1 MSNTVDSRVVEM
13 RFDNKNFE
21 KNVATSMSTLDKL
34 KQKLNLSGASKGL
47 DNLNNAA
54 KKCDLSGMSKGID
67 TVNAKFSAL
76 QVVGMT
82 AISRITN
89 AAISAGSKMVSALT
103 VDPVKD
109 GLNEYETQ
117 INAVQTILANTQK
130 EHTNVKMVNAALD
143 ELNTYADKTIY
154 NFTEMTR
161 NIGTFTAAGVKLN
174 TSVKA
179 IQGIAN
185 LAAVSGSTSQQAS
198 TAMYQLSQ
206 ALAAGKVNLMDW
218 NSVVNAGMGGQ
229 VFQDA
234 LIRTSENLKT
244 GAKQAIATAGT
255 FRESLT
261 KSGWLTTEVLTETLN
276 QFSGAYSKADL
287 MAQGYS
293 EKQAE
298 EITQMADVAVQA
310 ATKVKTFSQLIDT
323 LKEALGSGWTTS
335 WRLIIGDF
343 EEAKAMWTSVSD
355 VLGGFINNMSDARNA
370 VLQSAMG
377 KGFSNLSKQFAT
389 MLGPAQKATVEIKK
403 TVDTVANLGKIV
415 DDVLIG
421 KFGNGKDRFD
431 ALTKAGQNYYRVQ
444 NEVNKKLDSG
454 KQYTKAQ
461 IDAQDKLLG
470 IKTTTETVT
479 KKEVQTTSKLTDEQ
493 KKQVI
498 VLANMSNEQ
507 LRAKGYTEQQIKA
520 FDELRSTADRLGL
533 SVKDFVTNIDEING
547 RWLLIGSFK
556 NIGQGI
562 IKIFSSIGQAWKET
576 MKPITGNDLFNGI
589 AAFHKFTSQ
598 LIITDETA
606 DKLKRT
612 FKGLFALLDMVMT
625 VTGGGMRLAFKIL
638 TQVMSSCGVSILDVT
653 AFLGDFVVGVRD
665 FLFTNKLITAGFKLL
680 ASGVKMVVS
689 AFKELAKFI
698 GGLPQVQKA
707 LEAISKI
714 DLNKIG
720 ANVLESLKN
729 SLKDLSKIDLKKV
742 GIDILNKLKNA
753 LEDLSHLDLSGVGSN
768 IIQGLRNGLEGGLGT
783 IPGILINLGSS
794 IISAICGVLGI
805 HSPSTVMYDIGMNT
819 IKGLYNG
826 IRDGI
831 STIAS
836 LLSMLGTKLVEGA
849 KAIDWEKVFIVG
861 YSTGI
866 GVAIFKLLKIF
877 NKFAAPWEG
886 LGSIFEASSKVIE
899 GSLEGVQA
907 ILNNTAGVLKSFS
920 KVVKAKAWTMKAEAL
935 KNMAIALAIL
945 AASVYVLAQLDTDQL
960 IKATATIGILAGVL
974 IALAIS
980 MDKFSGISG
989 SFKKGK
995 FDIKGLK
1002 TGLISMGVAILLVA
1016 ATAKLLGGMK
1026 PTELEQGFTAL
1037 GAIVVAIAA
1046 VYAAFG
1052 TFVKGAKG
1060 KNMEKAGTLL
1070 TKMAKAMLIMA
1081 IVAKIVGTLSPTA
1094 MVKGALFMVA
1104 FNVFAQSMI
1113 NTVRLGGMQY
1123 AAEAGKMMT
1132 RMAKAMLLM
1141 VIVAKLAGTLSA
1153 EQMLKGAG
1161 FMVAFALFT
1170 KAMVWAVKTDGGQ
1183 TAKIGGLMLA
1193 VSNAMLLMVGV
1204 VKLAG
1209 KLNAD
1214 EMLKGAGFALAF
1226 LVFMK
1231 AIVNIVK
1238 MDSNSQIAKV
1248 SGLMMSMSV
1257 SLLLMVGV
1265 AKLAG
1270 MLSASDFAKGVGA
1283 IAIFGTLIVAMVKAV
1298 KNCGP
1303 DAPKMAKTI
1312 LTMSVAIGIMAG
1324 ICALL
1329 SMMDV
1334 QSLAKGLAA
1343 VTILGAVM
1351 TAMIWA
1357 TRGASDCMKNL
1368 IVMALAIG
1376 VMAGAVA
1383 LLSMLDT
1390 KKLAGATACLAG
1402 LMVAFGVMSKLS
1414 SNTNGSLKSML
1425 SMVAV
1430 VGALALVCGLLASL
1444 PIKATLSSA
1453 AALSMLLLSMTASIA
1468 ILSKVGSVSNNAL
1481 KSLAVM
1487 SGIMVVLG
1495 GVLGILNK
1503 FDLKVDLKTAT
1514 ALSEVM
1520 IALATSCAIIGRIG
1534 NLTGDSAG
1542 NAAKLI
1548 LAVAGVATVL
1558 TAIAGLIDLIP
1569 GAEAFLDGGIK
1580 VLQKIGY
1587 GLGSFLGNIIGGFSA
1602 GATSGLPEIATNLR
1616 AFMDAFTGLDSS
1628 SLDGIKSLSD
1638 AIFTITAADLMS
1650 KITQFLAGGKDP
1662 IKKFVDDVKVLV
1674 EGLSEVAITLNS
1686 SGPID
1691 VSSLADF
1698 AKIGES
1704 FSKLAETVPS
1714 AGGLLNAII
1723 GKKDLGKFGEQVSNY
1738 VNSLK
1743 EAVSALD
1750 GFNTDKIK
1758 DLKSF
1763 VKIGEAF
1770 ADLQGTIQPVSL
1782 LHEKLLGVRDLGEFG
1797 TQVANYVTQIKTVA
1811 TSLSGAE
1818 HIYIKELNSFVD
1830 IGEAMSE
1837 LANTVPNVGGLVKA
1851 LLGQKD
1857 IGAFGEQ
1864 VANYVTQIK
1873 KVADSMTGNES
1884 INIDSVN
1891 SFVEAGKAMGEL
1903 QKSIPKKKLFDGTV
1917 DLSEFGNTISAYGSA
1932 IASFAMTV
1940 SGINLEAVTTSISI
1954 GNSLVTF
1961 MGKLPG
1967 LDTSGLDTF
1976 ACVSDIGTT
1985 ISSYSNTVSGINTK
1999 VVSTSITAATR
2010 LRNFVNTLSGFDS
2023 SGIMN
2028 FKVGAIGKAIADY
2041 ASSVSGF
2048 NAVSVTSS
2056 ISAANKLKSFIE
2068 SLAGLDTSGV
2078 SKFKSSISELGK
2090 TNISKVASTFGK
2102 GTEKIMSAGKSLT
2115 TSLASGVK
2123 TNSSSVTSAATS
2135 MVSSM
2140 QKSITGKTSQFSS
2153 SGSKLV
2159 MSFVKGINSQKK
2171 NAVSAAKSLAT
2182 GAASASRTGHGTMVS
2197 NGSYLGSG
2205 LVIGVRSK
2213 ISAAYAAGYA
2223 LGRAAVQG
2231 EKAGQN
2237 SNSPSKDTIKAGKWL
2252 GEGLVIGTMSMTKKV
2267 GKAGYSMGKA
2277 ATQSISSAIASAA
2290 NMFDMSADST
2300 PTIHPVVDLS
2310 DVKSQAEI
2318 IGGLFDSPTINPTS
2332 DIRAINTLMKETR
2345 QNGNADVVSA
2355 INKLRKGLDN
2365 VGNTYNSINGVT
2377 YDNGS
2382 SINDAVETIFRA
2394 ARVERRR

>member
-21 KNVATSMSTLDKL
+21 KNVTTSMSTLDKL

-54 KKCDLSGMSKGID
+54 KKCDLSGMGKGIE
-67 TVNAKFSAL
+67 TVNAKFSAM
-76 QVVGMT
+76 QVVAMT
-82 AISRITN
+82 ALNRITN
-89 AAISAGSKMVSALT
+89 AAISTGNKMISALT
-103 VDPVKD
+103 IDPVKD
-109 GLNEYETQ
+109 GMAEYETQ
-117 INAVQTILANTQK
+117 LNAVQTILANTQK
-130 EHTNVKMVNAALD
+130 EHTNVKMVNDALD

-244 GAKQAIATAGT
+244 GAKEAIKTAGT

-287 MAQGYS
+287 MAQGYT
-293 EKQAE
+293 EKQAN

-310 ATKVKTFSQLIDT
+310 ATKVKTFTQLIDT

-355 VLGGFINNMSDARNA
+355 VLGGFINTMSDARNA
-370 VLQSAMG
+370 VLESAMG
-377 KGFSNLSKQFAT
+377 KGFSNMSKQFAT
-389 MLGPAQKATVEIKK
+389 MLGPAQKATTEIKK
-403 TVDTVANLGKIV
+403 TVETVSNLGHIV

-444 NEVNKKLDSG
+444 NEVNKKLDNA
-454 KQYTKAQ
+454 KRYTKEQ
-461 IDAQDKLLG
+461 ITEQDKLLG
-470 IKTTTETVT
+470 LKTKTETVT
-479 KKEVQTTSKLTDEQ
+479 KKETQSTSKLTDEQ

-498 VLANMSNEQ
+498 SLASMSNEQ

-576 MKPITGNDLFNGI
+576 MKPITGDDLFNGI

-612 FKGLFALLDMVMT
+612 FKGLFALLDIVT
-625 VTGGGMRLAFKIL
+625 TITGGGMKIAFKIL
-638 TQVMSSCGVSILDVT
+638 TKLMGACGVSILDVT
-653 AFLGDFVVGVRD
+653 AFLGDFIVGIRD
-665 FLFTNKLITAGFKLL
+665 FLFSNNLIISGFKLL
-680 ASGVKMVVS
+680 ASGVKMVIS
-689 AFKELAKFI
+689 AFKELVQFV
-698 GGLPQVQKA
+698 GSLPQVQKA

-720 ANVLESLKN
+720 ANVLESLKE
-729 SLKDLSKIDLKKV
+729 SLKDLSKIDLRKV
-742 GIDILNKLKNA
+742 GLDILNNIKDS

-768 IIQGLRNGLEGGLGT
+768 IIQGLRNGLEGGLGS
-783 IPGILINLGSS
+783 IPGILIRLGTN

-831 STIAS
+831 GTIAS
-836 LLSMLGTKLVEGA
+836 LLGMLGTKLIEGV

-866 GVAIFKLLKIF
+866 GVAVFKILKIF

-886 LGSIFEASSKVIE
+886 LGNIFEAAAKVIE
-899 GSLEGVQA
+899 GSLEGVQL
-907 ILNNTAGVLKSFS
+907 ILKNTAGVLKSFS

-935 KNMAIALAIL
+935 KDMAIALAIL

-960 IKATATIGILAGVL
+960 IKATTTIGILAGVL
-974 IALAIS
+974 VALSIS

-995 FDIKGLK
+995 FDVKGLK

-1016 ATAKLLGGMK
+1016 ATAKLLGSMN
-1026 PTELEQGFTAL
+1026 PTQLEQGFTAL

-1060 KNMEKAGTLL
+1060 KNMEKAGTMLM
-1070 TKMAKAMLIMA
+1070 KMSKAMLIMA
-1081 IVAKIVGTLSPTA
+1081 IVAKIVGGLSPEA
-1094 MVKGALFMVA
+1094 MTKGALFMLA
-1104 FNVFAQSMI
+1104 FNAFAKSMI

-1123 AAEAGKMMT
+1123 AAEAGKMMS

-1153 EQMLKGAG
+1153 EQMFKGVG
-1161 FMVAFALFT
+1161 FMAAFAVFT
-1170 KAMVWAVKTDGGQ
+1170 KAMVWAVKTDGGR
-1183 TAKIGGLMLA
+1183 TAKIGGIMLA

-1209 KLNAD
+1209 KLNRN

-1238 MDSNSQIAKV
+1238 MDSKSQIAKV
-1248 SGLMMSMSV
+1248 SGIMMAMSV

-1270 MLSASDFAKGVGA
+1270 MLSASDFVKGAGA
-1283 IAIFGTLIVAMVKAV
+1283 IIAFGTLIVAMVKAV

-1312 LTMSVAIGIMAG
+1312 LTMSIAIGIMAG

-1334 QSLAKGLAA
+1334 QSLAKGLTA

-1351 TAMIWA
+1351 AAMIWA

-1368 IVMALAIG
+1368 IVMTSAIA

-1402 LMVAFGVMSKLS
+1402 LMAAFGIMSKLS

-1444 PIKATLSSA
+1444 PIESTLSSA
-1453 AALSMLLLSMTASIA
+1453 AALSTLLLSMTASIA
-1468 ILSKVGSVSNNAL
+1468 VLSKVGTVSKNAL
-1481 KSLAVM
+1481 KSLAIM
-1487 SGIMVVLG
+1487 SAIMAVLG
-1495 GVLGILNK
+1495 GVLGLLNK
-1503 FDLKVDLKTAT
+1503 YDLTTDLQTA
-1514 ALSEVM
+1514 ASLSTIM
-1520 IALATSCAIIGRIG
+1520 IALATSCAILGRVG
-1534 NLTGDSAG
+1534 NLTGDSAA
-1542 NAAKLI
+1542 NAAKLMV
-1548 LAVAGVATVL
+1548 AVAGVATVL
-1558 TAIAGLIDLIP
+1558 TAVAGLVDLIP
-1569 GAEAFLDGGIK
+1569 GAEKFLDGGIV

-1587 GLGSFLGNIIGGFSA
+1587 GLGSFLGSIVGGFSA
-1602 GATSGLPEIATNLR
+1602 GATSGLPEVAMNLR
-1616 AFMDAFTGLDSS
+1616 AFMDAFQGMDSS
-1628 SLDGIKSLSD
+1628 SLKGIETLSD
-1638 AIFTITAADLMS
+1638 AILTITAADLMS

-1662 IKKFVDDVKVLV
+1662 IKKFVDDVKTLAKGFT
-1674 EGLSEVAITLNS
+1674 EIAAELGGYGTIDTSALTNMADVAKS
-1686 SGPID
+1686 
-1691 VSSLADF
+1691 F
-1698 AKIGES
+1698 AKVQDTISGTGGILQKIIGEQ
-1704 FSKLAETVPS
+1704 
-1714 AGGLLNAII
+1714 
-1723 GKKDLGKFGEQVSNY
+1723 DLGNFGEQVGSY
-1738 VNSLK
+1738 VKNL
-1743 EAVSALD
+1743 VTALD
-1750 GFNTDKIK
+1750 SVGDLGNIDVG
-1758 DLKSF
+1758 DLKNL
-1763 VKIGEAF
+1763 VKIGNAF
-1770 ADLQGTIQPVSL
+1770 SDLQSTIQPTNSL
-1782 LHEKLLGVRDLGEFG
+1782 YNALLGTRDLGNFG
-1797 TQVANYVTQIKTVA
+1797 SQIASYISQIKKVA
-1811 TSLSGAE
+1811 ESFSGAE
-1818 HIYIKELNSFVD
+1818 HIYLKEFDGFVSV
-1830 IGEAMSE
+1830 GEAMQK
-1837 LANTVPNVGGLVKA
+1837 LQKTVEPTGGLIQ
-1851 LLGQKD
+1851 LLTGQKD
-1857 IGAFGEQ
+1857 LSSFGTQ
-1864 VANYVTQIK
+1864 VSEYIRQIK
-1873 KVADSMTGNES
+1873 MVADTMTGQEN
-1884 INIDSVN
+1884 INLESVN
-1891 SFVEAGKAMGEL
+1891 SFVEVGKAMATL
-1903 QKSIPKKKLFDGTV
+1903 QESIPKKKFFDGTV
-1917 DLSEFGNTISAYGSA
+1917 DLSSFGEQIKNYATA
-1932 IASFAMTV
+1932 IASFATSVVDVDAEKITQTV
-1940 SGINLEAVTTSISI
+1940 VI
-1954 GNSLVTF
+1954 GNTLVTF
-1961 MGKLPG
+1961 MGKLTD
-1967 LDTSGLDTF
+1967 LDTSGLNTF
-1976 ACVSDIGTT
+1976 AKVSDIGNAIGNYASAVAGIDTG
-1985 ISSYSNTVSGINTK
+1985 TVSK
-1999 VVSTSITAATR
+1999 SITAATR
-2010 LRNFVNTLSGFDS
+2010 LRNFVNTLSDFNAS
-2023 SGIMN
+2023 SITN
-2028 FKVGAIGKAIADY
+2028 FKVGTLGKAIANY

-2048 NAVSVTSS
+2048 NAAQVTSS
-2056 ISAANKLKSFIE
+2056 ISAATKLKNFITG
-2068 SLAGLDTSGV
+2068 LAGMDTSGV
-2078 SKFKSSISELGK
+2078 SKFKSAISELGK
-2090 TNISKVASTFGK
+2090 TDVSAVASTFSKGSAKIASVGK
-2102 GTEKIMSAGKSLT
+2102 DLT
-2115 TSLASGVK
+2115 KSLASGVK
-2123 TNSSSVTSAATS
+2123 SSSNSVTSAATS
-2135 MVSSM
+2135 MVSGM
-2140 QKSITGKTSQFSS
+2140 QKSIASKGSS
-2153 SGSKLV
+2153 FTNSGSTLV
-2159 MSFVKGINSQKK
+2159 MQFVRGMQSRKAL
-2171 NAVSAAKSLAT
+2171 AVSAARTIAT
-2182 GAASASRTGHGTMVS
+2182 SAASASRTGYGTMVS

-2213 ISAAYAAGYA
+2213 IPAAYAAGYA

-2231 EKAGQN
+2231 EKDGQH
-2237 SNSPSKDTIKAGKWL
+2237 SKSPSKDTIKAGHWL
-2252 GEGLVIGTMSMTKKV
+2252 GEGLVIGMHSMVKSVT
-2267 GKAGYSMGKA
+2267 KAGRSMGQ
-2277 ATQSISSAIASAA
+2277 ATSQSISDAVSSAA
-2290 NMFDMSADST
+2290 TMFDMSADST
-2300 PTIHPVVDLS
+2300 PTIRPVVDLS
-2310 DVKSQAEI
+2310 DVKDQASI
-2318 IGGLFDSPTINPTS
+2318 LNTLFENPTLTPTS
-2332 DIRAINTLMKETR
+2332 DIRAINTLMSENR
-2345 QNGNADVVSA
+2345 QNGNEDVVNA

-2365 VGNTYNSINGVT
+2365 VGNTYNTIDGVT
-2377 YDNGS
+2377 YDDGS
-2382 SINDAVETIFRA
+2382 NINSAVETIFRA